1 MVDIAENEQE
11 GVTHF
16 ANSAINYYNA
26 ILMDIRMPVMDGL
39 EATRRIRALTRSDAK
54 TVAIIAMT
62 ADAFEESMREAKGA
76 GMNDYVTKPIE
87 PEKLYQALAKDRTKK

>member
-1 MVDIAENEQE
+1 
-11 GVTHF
+11 
-16 ANSAINYYNA
+16 
-26 ILMDIRMPVMDGL
+26 
-39 EATRRIRALTRSDAK
+39 
-54 TVAIIAMT
+54 MT